1 MLATTPAL
9 AKHFPS
15 AAPAHLDCGFGA
27 HAVLPPGTVNASLLA
42 PSTLQRPIFI
52 MPPANQKL
60 FRIGIFYDG
69 NYFRR
74 VSNYYSSAHP
84 RKARISIEGLHNFI
98 RARAAAEEGID
109 VKFTQIVDAH
119 YFRGRMKAR
128 EAEERDILFQERS
141 FEDVLMYEG
150 VTTHYLPKG
159 REGEKG
165 IDVWLALEAF
175 EMAIY
180 KHFDVLA
187 LVAADGD
194 FVPLARKLN
203 TLGTRVM
210 LLGWDFSFTDN
221 GGNLRETRT
230 SQLLLNEVTYPLQMD
245 EIINAS
251 PDGNDPAIDGLF
263 YRPEYRPASIPSPLT
278 TTIGIL
284 TAPPEVGS
292 TQQGRILNLKE
303 TYGFIQSEAGGDNVF
318 FPFSSL
324 PPGDAQRLQ
333 IGMRVSYEYSRGDRG
348 PLAPKVWIL
357 PNQD

>member
-1 MLATTPAL
+1 ML
-9 AKHFPS
+9 
-15 AAPAHLDCGFGA
+15 
-27 HAVLPPGTVNASLLA
+27 
-42 PSTLQRPIFI
+42 
-52 MPPANQKL
+52 PANQRL

-69 NYFRR
+69 NYFRG
-74 VSNYYSSAHP
+74 VSNYYSGVHP

-98 RARAAAEEGID
+98 RERAAAEEGID
-109 VKFTQIVDAH
+109 IKFTQIVDAH

-159 REGEKG
+159 PDGEKG

-180 KHFDVLA
+180 KRFDVLA
-187 LVAADGD
+187 LIACDGD

-210 LLGWDFSFTDN
+210 LLGWNFSFTDN
-221 GGNLRETRT
+221 SGNLRETRT
-230 SQLLLNEVTYPLQMD
+230 SQLLLSEVTYPLRMD
-245 EIINAS
+245 QIIDAS
-251 PDGNDPAIDGLF
+251 RDGGDPVVDGLF

-284 TAPPEVGS
+284 TAPPEAGS
-292 TQQGRILNLKE
+292 IQQGRILNLKE
-303 TYGFIQSEAGGDNVF
+303 TYGFIQPEAGGDNVF

-333 IGMRVSYEYSRGDRG
+333 MGMCVSYEYTKGDRG

-357 PNQD
+357 LNQD